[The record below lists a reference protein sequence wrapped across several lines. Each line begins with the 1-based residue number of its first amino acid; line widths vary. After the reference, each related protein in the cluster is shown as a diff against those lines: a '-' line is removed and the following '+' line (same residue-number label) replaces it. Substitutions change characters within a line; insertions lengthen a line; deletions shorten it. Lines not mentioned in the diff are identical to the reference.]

1 MSMKRGKFY
10 LIEVHIHSTSQLQY
24 PKDQQRIHPKRW
36 KIQIQLII
44 VNQIIYSLE
53 YELPKIQNA
62 EFEQTDS
69 ADDNKERIR
78 ISEDVSETIPQEKY
92 NLPDIDNQAQ
102 ENEKEAK
109 KDRQK
114 SKHRKHKHRK
124 EKKEKKDKRAKADN
138 DYEDDEFEQDAE

>member
-1 MSMKRGKFY
+1 M
-10 LIEVHIHSTSQLQY
+10 
-24 PKDQQRIHPKRW
+24 
-36 KIQIQLII
+36 
-44 VNQIIYSLE
+44 
-53 YELPKIQNA
+53 PKIQNA
-62 EFEQTDS
+62 EFEHTDS
-69 ADDNKERIR
+69 AEDNKEQIR

-109 KDRQK
+109 KDRKK